1 MCEIHAVGPEPWVL
15 SPGRAWVMHDCAVS
29 RALLFESV
37 CRSHVVP
44 RTALRNFRPES
55 HAAERWTVCMCK
67 FFNFHSCYR
76 KGQICQFAPAGC
88 GQIRKFAGAGRCTRA
103 AGRWTTL
110 WRWSLP
116 LNAEKYFSTP
126 VATFYAG
133 VCFIDC
139 SNSSHLYS
147 PLLSS
152 CV

>member
-1 MCEIHAVGPEPWVL
+1 MKFMLWVL
-15 SPGRAWVMHDCAVS
+15 GPGSWVHES
-29 RALLFESV
+29 HIIAL
-37 CRSHVVP
+37 CHVPSYTRYTLPVTR

-55 HAAERWTVCMCK
+55 HAVERCMCK
-67 FFNFHSCYR
+67 FFNSHSSYR
-76 KGQICQFAPAGC
+76 KGQFCQFAPAGC

-116 LNAEKYFSTP
+116 LDAEKYFSTT

-139 SNSSHLYS
+139 FNSSHLCS

-152 CV
+152 PV